1 MTSRISMTQRSQRGS
16 ALLFTLL
23 VIAAVL
29 AVAVAMIRYS
39 SLELSAATAGRK
51 QQELVSCAE
60 AGRALLLSKFKLLG
74 APVTEIQPLNVA
86 LDSRTQLRAGHY
98 DGTSVV
104 QVSPLPA
111 WAAGPARPS
120 TGNWRIQAESL
131 GGTPYKVV
139 VHCQVAGDGSPT
151 SGRQLEVEF
160 GIRFGL

>member
-1 MTSRISMTQRSQRGS
+1 MTSRSQHGS

-23 VIAAVL
+23 VMTAIL

-39 SLELSAATAGRK
+39 ALELSASTAGRK
-51 QQELVSCAE
+51 QQELVACAE
-60 AGRALLLSKFKLLG
+60 AGRTLLLSKFKLLG
-74 APVTEIQPLNVA
+74 APVTEVLPLNVA
-86 LDSRTQLRAGHY
+86 LDSRTQLAAGHY
-98 DGTSVV
+98 DGASVV

-111 WAAGPARPS
+111 WAAGPTKPS
-120 TGNWRIQAESL
+120 TANWRIQAQSL

-139 VHCQVAGDGSPT
+139 VHCQVGGDGTPT